1 MTSTDEPQEPQEPK
15 EEGQPQEPIRSA
27 GPLRRHWLW
36 IALAAAIALAPYAAV
51 NVPGSSALPAAG
63 VNVSAPAG
71 AGATGAAGA
80 TGGPPG
86 GAIPNPDAT
95 EPVPTA
101 IPRPAGAATSTSSHL
116 SRKLAASLARWKAGR
131 GGAAVSALSAQMGN
145 AMQAGGLR
153 LYPTM
158 RLACTKVSDAVA
170 AARTS
175 PPIPDAVM
183 QRWYTRA
190 LTALARA
197 AADCRAGI
205 SVHAYGDENTR
216 TRERPRALSRSRAEF
231 ATGARDLFL
240 ATGKIRGL

>member
-1 MTSTDEPQEPQEPK
+1 
-15 EEGQPQEPIRSA
+15 
-27 GPLRRHWLW
+27 
-36 IALAAAIALAPYAAV
+36 
-51 NVPGSSALPAAG
+51 
-63 VNVSAPAG
+63 
-71 AGATGAAGA
+71 
-80 TGGPPG
+80 
-86 GAIPNPDAT
+86 
-95 EPVPTA
+95 
-101 IPRPAGAATSTSSHL
+101 
-116 SRKLAASLARWKAGR
+116 
-131 GGAAVSALSAQMGN
+131 MGN

-158 RLACTKVSDAVA
+158 RLACTKVSDAVT

-205 SVHAYGDENTR
+205 SVHAYGDESTR